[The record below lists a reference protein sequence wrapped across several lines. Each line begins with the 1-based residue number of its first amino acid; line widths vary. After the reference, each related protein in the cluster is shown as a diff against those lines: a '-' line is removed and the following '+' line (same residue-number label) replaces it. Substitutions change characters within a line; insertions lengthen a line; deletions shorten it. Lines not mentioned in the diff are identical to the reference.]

1 MLFFHHVEKHDGGPW
16 LFSTDWSIGS
26 VNAFIAYMSST
37 GSTMVLRFEFIKKL
51 GHELLVPH
59 LQRRLA
65 ETPNLPR
72 DLKL

>member
-1 MLFFHHVEKHDGGPW
+1 MAVFYRLVN
-16 LFSTDWSIGS
+16 IGS

-37 GSTMVLRFEFIKKL
+37 GSTMVLRFEFIKNL

-65 ETPNLPR
+65 ETPNLSR